1 MRRYS
6 GHHGRVSENRYDHSG
21 APQEAARFVPMWNY
35 MGLGGGV
42 LTITTVIVV
51 LTRLFSA
58 LAPALQASRP
68 NLKEI
73 LTDNTPVDG
82 CSTIWT
88 TG

>member
-1 MRRYS
+1 
-6 GHHGRVSENRYDHSG
+6 
-21 APQEAARFVPMWNY
+21 